1 MERYADYAPAAHD
14 TRGLPF
20 SGDHRD
26 DPNECRQEWLVAGG
40 HNRDSDDLGESN
52 WDTTIACLAECDPDG
67 KDHDVIR
74 FGHWACGWVEI
85 VLVRPDSA
93 AAKEAERIEAAL
105 SDYPVLDESD
115 FSEREYDS
123 AMADIEACLRC
134 PAVYNVTAAQVY
146 EWLSE
151 CETPRDVCQRDVD
164 RAVAEIRSERAARA
178 AATRRARAH
187 G

>member
-1 MERYADYAPAAHD
+1 MQRYADYAPSACD
-14 TRGLPF
+14 TKGLAF
-20 SGDHRD
+20 KGDDRED
-26 DPNECRQEWLVAGG
+26 YQEWLVAGG

-52 WDTTIACLAECDPDG
+52 WHATLDALREIDPG
-67 KDHDVIR
+67 SVDHYVVN
-74 FGHWACGWVEI
+74 FGHWAVGWVEI

-115 FSEREYDS
+115 FSEREYES

-146 EWLSE
+146 DVLSE

-164 RAVAEIRSERAARA
+164 RAVAEIRSERAKRA